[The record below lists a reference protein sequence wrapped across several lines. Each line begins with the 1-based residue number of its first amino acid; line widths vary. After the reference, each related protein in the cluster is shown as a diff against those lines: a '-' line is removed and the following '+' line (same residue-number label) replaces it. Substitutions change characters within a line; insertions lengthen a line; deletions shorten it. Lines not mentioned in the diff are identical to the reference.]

1 MYFASEAF
9 KHAVV
14 LWSAVFL
21 VSAVAL
27 YFVIAKAKWNDM
39 LKALVVLGLILSVC
53 FSGNALITLLGGY
66 FDYQSAEKANAERE
80 EILKTNPLYDSEWE
94 GDLGSLSISEND
106 DFVVEYYETS
116 DDGSSYVHVSGKSES
131 TSYDKENGEVDRL
144 KEVYKDILGPDSE
157 ELNCFCTYSVS
168 VKSMDVNGESV
179 DLKRNA
185 DASAQ
190 SYTIG
195 FVMNEYGHITRI
207 VVVAPDG
214 LLGVPMER
222 YYNSGETSVP
232 DHEKP
237 VIYLYPEAETKV
249 SVQLSKPEDITCDYP
264 EYNDGWN
271 VIAKPNGDLYDVVS
285 GKDLYCLYYECSA
298 DASRVEEDGFVVKSA
313 DTADFLDEKL
323 KVLGL
328 NDKERNEFIIYW
340 LPKLEQNKYNYIR
353 FLTET
358 EIDKAEELNVNPKP
372 DSVIR
377 IMMSYKGLDRP
388 INVREQKLKTA
399 ERAGFTVVEWG
410 GTEIR

>member
-27 YFVIAKAKWNDM
+27 YLVVAKAKWNDI
-39 LKALVVLGLILSVC
+39 LKALVVLGFILSVC
-53 FSGNALITLLGGY
+53 FSGYALTALLGGY
-66 FDYQSAEKANAERE
+66 FSYQVTEKANAERE
-80 EILKTNPLYDSEWE
+80 EILKTNPWYDSKWE
-94 GDLGSLSISEND
+94 GDLGLLSISEND
-106 DFVVEYYETS
+106 DFIVEYDETF
-116 DDGSSYVHVSGKSES
+116 DDRSSRVHVSGKSEC
-131 TSYDKENGEVDRL
+131 TSYDKENDEVDRL

-168 VKSMDVNGESV
+168 VKSMDVDGESV
-179 DLKRNA
+179 DLKKNA
-185 DASAQ
+185 DISTQ
-190 SYTIG
+190 SYVIG
-195 FVMNEYGHITRI
+195 FVMDEYEHIDRI
-207 VVVAPDG
+207 VVVTSDG
-214 LLGVPMER
+214 LLGMPMER
-222 YYNSGETSVP
+222 YYNSGKPSMS

-237 VIYLYPEAETKV
+237 VIYLYPETETKV
-249 SVQLSKPEDITCDYP
+249 HVQLSKPENITCDYP
-264 EYNDGWN
+264 EYNEGWN
-271 VIAKPNGDLYDVVS
+271 VIAKPNGNLHDVAS

-298 DASRVEEDGFVVKSA
+298 DASQVEEDGFVVKSA
-313 DTADFLDEKL
+313 DIADFLDEKL
-323 KVLGL
+323 EILGL

-353 FLTET
+353 FLTKA
-358 EIDKAEELNVNPKP
+358 EIDEAEELNVNPKP

-377 IMMSYKGLDRP
+377 IMMSYKGLDKP

-410 GTEIR
+410 GTEIK

>member
-1 MYFASEAF
+1 MYVTSEAF
-9 KHAVV
+9 KHAVI
-14 LWSAVFL
+14 LWGTVCP
-21 VSAVAL
+21 VSAIAL
-27 YFVIAKAKWNDM
+27 YLVIAKAKWNDI
-39 LKALVVLGLILSVC
+39 LKALVVLGLFLSLC
-53 FSGNALITLLGGY
+53 CSGYALIMLFGDY
-66 FDYQSAEKANAERE
+66 FQYQSAEKASAERE
-80 EILKTNPLYDSEWE
+80 EMLKTNPLYDSEWE

-106 DFVVEYYETS
+106 DFVVEYDETF
-116 DDGSSYVHVSGKSES
+116 DDKLSHVRVSGKSEC
-131 TSYDKENGEVDRL
+131 TSYDKENDEVEKL
-144 KEVYKDILGPDSE
+144 KEVYKDVLGPDSE

-168 VKSMDVNGESV
+168 VESMSV
-179 DLKRNA
+179 DDESIDLKKNE
-185 DASAQ
+185 DVSTQ
-190 SYTIG
+190 SYVIG
-195 FVMNEYGHITRI
+195 FVMNEYEHIDR
-207 VVVAPDG
+207 VVVITPDG

-222 YYNSGETSVP
+222 YYDSSVTSMP

-249 SVQLSKPEDITCDYP
+249 NVQLSKPENITCDYP
-264 EYNDGWN
+264 EYDEGWN
-271 VIAKPNGDLYDVVS
+271 VIAKPNGDLRDVAS

-298 DASRVEEDGFVVKSA
+298 DASQVEEDGFVVKSE

-358 EIDKAEELNVNPKP
+358 EMDEAEELNVSPKP

-377 IMMSYKGLDRP
+377 VMMSYKGFDKP
-388 INVREQKLKTA
+388 INVHEQKLKTA